1 MYFGMTTKS
10 SDTKKNAMKKTLSL
24 HFLLWVTFYGLLF
37 LTLTTASGQTLT
49 RGTVNGQVGTT
60 AGKPLEFTT
69 MMLLKAQDSTLV
81 KGSISDVDGKYAF
94 ENVGAGRY
102 LVAAQQI
109 GYRKTYSAPFAIDE
123 QQPALALPRL
133 AMADE
138 TKNLTEVKVV
148 AQKPFIEQ
156 QVDRTVVNVENSIVA
171 SGNTALEVL
180 EKAPGVTIDRQ
191 NDQIQLKGKSGVI
204 VYIDGKQTYLSQQE
218 VSNLLKNTPS
228 DNIASIEIITNP
240 GSKYDAAGNS
250 GIINI
255 KMKKNKNFGTNGTFI
270 IGSGYGW
277 ANNLSGARKDLPK
290 FNTSLNLNHRE
301 GKLNLFG
308 NYSYSNRQSYNSNE
322 IGRTIPYNGSVTYF
336 DQYSSRPS
344 QSMSHSYKAGL
355 DYFINEKSTVGV
367 LVNGFS
373 NDWSSVGLNNT
384 YISDANRNLTS
395 KPSTQIDAGN
405 KLSNLTG
412 NVNYKYDFDGKG
424 HEWTI
429 DADYVHYGGTNYN
442 NLSTVY
448 YGPANLPIRPNQDV
462 RNDMPSIIDILAF
475 KTDYVHPLK
484 NGSKFETGLKSS
496 FVTADNN
503 TFYDTLYQETRQ
515 WLPDASRSN
524 QFKYNENINAAYVN
538 YAGKWGKLKVQAG
551 LRAEHTH
558 SIGTSVTLN
567 QTVDRNYLNLFPTL
581 FLSRQLD
588 TNNVLNL
595 SFSRRIDR
603 PDYQNLNPFVF
614 YLDPYTYSKGNPFL
628 RPQYTNSVELTHVFK
643 NTINTTLG
651 FSRTTDFINQETPRQ
666 IASENIT
673 YVTPE
678 NQGNLDNINLT
689 VSFPVVVT
697 KWWRMQNNVNA
708 YYQHYLT
715 SYSGTPYEVKLLA
728 YNLYTSNNFTISKT
742 LSAEVSGWYN
752 SASQYGFYRAQPMG
766 AFSIGVQKKVMDGKG
781 NVKLNV
787 NDPFWLNQFRGRA
800 VVQDIDFRVLSR
812 WESRRIM
819 LTFTYRFGNQNVKSE
834 RQRNSATSA
843 EQKRAGGN
851 N

>member
-1 MYFGMTTKS
+1 M
-10 SDTKKNAMKKTLSL
+10 KKNLSYHL
-24 HFLLWVTFYGLLF
+24 LLWTAFYGLLL
-37 LTLTTASGQTLT
+37 LTLSTASGQALT
-49 RGTVNGQVGTT
+49 RGTVKGQVGTV

-69 MMLLKAQDSTLV
+69 LMLLKAKDSTLV
-81 KGSISDVDGKYAF
+81 KGAISDVDGKYTF
-94 ENVGAGRY
+94 DNVGAGRY
-102 LVAAQQI
+102 VVAAQQI
-109 GYRKTYSAPFAIDE
+109 GYHKTYSAPFAIDE
-123 QQPALALPRL
+123 TQPALELPL
-133 AMADE
+133 LSMADE

-156 QVDRTVVNVENSIVA
+156 QVDRTVVNVENSIVS

-228 DNIASIEIITNP
+228 DNIATIEIITNP

-255 KMKKNKNFGTNGTFI
+255 KMKKNKNFGTNGNVV
-270 IGSGYGW
+270 IGTGYGW
-277 ANNLSGARKDLPK
+277 VNNLNGARKDLPK
-290 FNTSLNLNHRE
+290 FNGSLNLNHRE
-301 GKLNLFG
+301 GKINLFG
-308 NYSYSNRQSYNSNE
+308 NYSYTNRQSAQMNE
-322 IGRTIPYNGSVTYF
+322 LNRVIPYNGQTTYF
-336 DQYSSRPS
+336 DQTSFRPN
-344 QSMSHSYKAGL
+344 QFVGHSYKAGI
-355 DYFINEKSTVGV
+355 DYFISPKSTIGV

-373 NDWSSVGLNNT
+373 NDWQSTGQNNT
-384 YISDANRNLTS
+384 LISNGNRQLTS
-395 KPSTQIDAGN
+395 KALTQTNMQNI
-405 KLSNLTG
+405 LSNVTT
-412 NVNYKYDFDGKG
+412 NVNYKYDMGQG
-424 HEWTI
+424 REWTV
-429 DADYVHYGGTNYN
+429 DADYVHYGGNNSNYLGTSYTNAEN
-442 NLSTVY
+442 VT
-448 YGPANLPIRPNQDV
+448 ARPNQDV
-462 RNDMPSIIDILAF
+462 RNVMPSAINILAF
-475 KTDYVHPLK
+475 KTDYVHPMK
-484 NGSKFETGLKSS
+484 NGSKWEAGLKSS
-496 FVTADNN
+496 FVNADNN
-503 TFYDTLYQETRQ
+503 TIYDTLQQETRQ

-524 QFKYNENINAAYVN
+524 QFKYDENINAGYIN
-538 YAGKWGKLKVQAG
+538 YAGKVGKLKVQAG

-567 QTVDRNYLNLFPTL
+567 QTVDRNYLNIFPTV

-595 SFSRRIDR
+595 SYSRRIDR

-614 YLDPYTYSKGNPFL
+614 YLDPYTFQKGNPFL
-628 RPQYTNSVELTHVFK
+628 QPQYTNSVELTHVFK
-643 NTINTTLG
+643 NMFTTTLG
-651 FSRTTDFINQETPRQ
+651 FSRTANFINSETPRQ

-678 NQGNLDNINLT
+678 NQGHLDNLSLN
-689 VSFPVVVT
+689 VSFPVVLT

-708 YYQHYLT
+708 YYQTYQT
-715 SYSGTPYEVKLLA
+715 FYSGTPYEVKLVA
-728 YNLYTSNNFTISKT
+728 YNLYTSNNFTLSKT

-752 SASQYGFYRAQPMG
+752 SASQYGFYRSQPMG
-766 AFSIGVQKKVMDGKG
+766 AFSVGIQKKVMDGKG
-781 NVKLNV
+781 NLKLNMS
-787 NDPFWLNQFRGRA
+787 DPFWLNYFRGRA
-800 VVQDIDFRVLSR
+800 AVQDIDFRVLSR

-819 LTFTYRFGNQNVKSE
+819 LTFTYRFGNQNVKGE

>member
-1 MYFGMTTKS
+1 
-10 SDTKKNAMKKTLSL
+10 MKKTLSHHL
-24 HFLLWVTFYGLLF
+24 LLWLAFYGLLL
-37 LTLTTASGQTLT
+37 LTLSTASGQVLT
-49 RGTVNGQVGTT
+49 RGTVNGHVAT
-60 AGKPLEFTT
+60 ATGKPLEFTT
-69 MMLLKAQDSTLV
+69 LMLLKAKDSVLV
-81 KGSISDVDGKYAF
+81 KGAISDVDGKYAF

-102 LVAAQQI
+102 VVAAQQV
-109 GYRKTYSAPFAIDE
+109 GYRKTYSAPFEIDE
-123 QQPALALPRL
+123 KQPALEIPTL
-133 AMADE
+133 AMTDE
-138 TKNLTEVKVV
+138 TKNLTEVKVI

-191 NDQIQLKGKSGVI
+191 NDQIQLKGKAGVI

-255 KMKKNKNFGTNGTFI
+255 KMKKNKNFGTNGNVI
-270 IGSGYGW
+270 VGAGYGW
-277 ANNLSGARKDLPK
+277 VNNLSGTRNDLPK
-290 FNTSLNLNHRE
+290 FNSSLNLNHRE

-308 NYSYSNRQSYNSNE
+308 NYSYTNRQSAQINE
-322 IGRTIPYNGSVTYF
+322 LNRVIPFNGRTTYF
-336 DQYSSRPS
+336 DQTSFRPN
-344 QSMSHSYKAGL
+344 QFVGHSYKAGL
-355 DYFINEKSTVGV
+355 DYFVSQKSTIGV

-373 NDWSSVGLNNT
+373 NDWQSAGQNNT
-384 YISDANRNLTS
+384 LISDGNRQLTS
-395 KPSTQIDAGN
+395 KALTRTDMRN
-405 KLSNLTG
+405 FLSNVTT
-412 NVNYKYDFDGKG
+412 NVNYKYDMGKG
-424 HEWTI
+424 REWTV
-429 DADYVHYGGTNYN
+429 DADYVHYGGDNTN
-442 NLSTVY
+442 NLSTAY
-448 YGPANLPIRPNQDV
+448 TNAENAMIRPNQDV
-462 RNDMPSIIDILAF
+462 RNLMPSTINIMAF
-475 KTDYVHPLK
+475 KTDYVHPMK
-484 NGSKFETGLKSS
+484 NGSKWEAGLKSS
-496 FVTADNN
+496 FVKADNN
-503 TFYDTLYQETRQ
+503 TIYDTLQQETRQ

-524 QFKYNENINAAYVN
+524 QFKYDENINAGYIN
-538 YAGKWGKLKVQAG
+538 YAGKFGKLKVQAG

-558 SIGTSVTLN
+558 SVGTSVTLN
-567 QTVDRNYLNLFPTL
+567 QTVDRNYLNIFPTL

-595 SFSRRIDR
+595 SYSRRIDR

-614 YLDPYTYSKGNPFL
+614 YLDPYTFQKGNPFL
-628 RPQYTNSVELTHVFK
+628 QPQYTNSVELTHVFK
-643 NTINTTLG
+643 NMITTTLG
-651 FSRTTDFINQETPRQ
+651 FSRTSDFINRETPRQ

-678 NQGNLDNINLT
+678 NQGHLDNLSLN
-689 VSFPVVVT
+689 VSFPVT
-697 KWWRMQNNVNA
+697 IAKWWRMQNNVNT
-708 YYQHYLT
+708 YYQSYQT
-715 SYSGTPYEVKLLA
+715 FYSGTPYEVKLVA
-728 YNLYTSNNFTISKT
+728 YNVYTSNNFTLSKT

-766 AFSIGVQKKVMDGKG
+766 AFSVGVQKKVMEGKG
-781 NVKLNV
+781 SLKLNV
-787 NDPFWLNQFRGRA
+787 SDPFWLNYFRGRA
-800 VVQDIDFRVLSR
+800 AVQDIDFRVLSR

-819 LTFTYRFGNQNVKSE
+819 LTFTYRFGNQNVKGE

>member
-1 MYFGMTTKS
+1 
-10 SDTKKNAMKKTLSL
+10 MKKSLSTHILLLTAFYCLLLLTLSSA
-24 HFLLWVTFYGLLF
+24 F
-37 LTLTTASGQTLT
+37 GQPLT
-49 RGTVNGQVGTT
+49 RGTVKGQVGTV

-69 MMLLKAQDSTLV
+69 MMLLKARDSTLV
-81 KGSISDVDGKYAF
+81 KGAISDADGKYAF
-94 ENVGAGRY
+94 ENIGAGRY

-109 GYRKTYSAPFAIDE
+109 GYHKTYSAPFAIDE
-123 QQPALALPRL
+123 AQPAIELPALA
-133 AMADE
+133 MTDE
-138 TKNLTEVKVV
+138 SKNLTEVKVV

-171 SGNTALEVL
+171 SGSTALEVL

-270 IGSGYGW
+270 VGGGYGW
-277 ANNLSGARKDLPK
+277 VNNLSGGRKDLPK
-290 FNTSLNLNHRE
+290 LNTSLNLNHRE
-301 GKLNLFG
+301 GKVNLFG
-308 NYSYSNRQSYNSNE
+308 NYSYTNRQSAQNNE
-322 IGRTIPYNGSVTYF
+322 INRVIPFNGRTTYF
-336 DQYSSRPS
+336 DQFSYRPN
-344 QSMSHSYKAGL
+344 QFVGHSYKAGL
-355 DYFINEKSTVGV
+355 DYFVSNKSTIGV

-373 NDWSSVGLNNT
+373 NDWRSDGQNNT
-384 YISDANRNLTS
+384 LISDENHQQTS
-395 KPSTQIDAGN
+395 KPFTRTDARN
-405 KLSNLTG
+405 YLSNLTG

-424 HEWTI
+424 REWTI
-429 DADYVHYGGTNYN
+429 DADYVHYGGQNTN
-442 NLSTVY
+442 NLSTIY
-448 YGPANLPIRPNQDV
+448 YGTTNQPIRPNQDV
-462 RNDMPSIIDILAF
+462 RNNMPSTINIAAF
-475 KTDYVHPLK
+475 KTDYVHPTKTGRL
-484 NGSKFETGLKSS
+484 EAGLKSS
-496 FVTADNN
+496 FVDADNN
-503 TFYDTLYQETRQ
+503 TIYDTLVQETRQ

-524 QFKYNENINAAYVN
+524 QFKYNENINAAYIN
-538 YAGKWGKLKVQAG
+538 YAGKFGKLKVQAG

-558 SIGTSVTLN
+558 SVGTSVTLN
-567 QTVDRNYLNLFPTL
+567 QTVDRNYLNLFPTM

-628 RPQYTNSVELTHVFK
+628 RPQYTNSVELTHVYK
-643 NTINTTLG
+643 NMFTTTLG

-678 NQGNLDNINLT
+678 NQGHLDNVSLNI
-689 VSFPVVVT
+689 SFPVTVT
-697 KWWRMQNNVNA
+697 KWWKMQNNINS
-708 YYQHYLT
+708 YYQNYQT
-715 SYSGTPYEVKLLA
+715 FYSGTPYEVKLVA
-728 YNLYTSNNFTISKT
+728 YNLYTSQNFTLSKT
-742 LSAEVSGWYN
+742 MTAELSGWYN
-752 SASQYGFYRAQPMG
+752 SASQYGFYRSQPMG
-766 AFSIGVQKKVMDGKG
+766 AFSVGVQKKVMEGKG
-781 NVKLNV
+781 SFKLNV
-787 NDPFWLNQFRGRA
+787 NDPFWLNYFRGRA
-800 VVQDIDFRVLSR
+800 AVQDIDFRVLSR

-819 LTFTYRFGNQNVKSE
+819 LTFTYRFGNQNVKGE

-843 EQKRAGGN
+843 EQNRVKGGN
-851 N
+851 

>member
-1 MYFGMTTKS
+1 
-10 SDTKKNAMKKTLSL
+10 MKKTLSYHL
-24 HFLLWVTFYGLLF
+24 LLWTTFYGLLL
-37 LTLTTASGQTLT
+37 LTLSTASGQVLT
-49 RGTVNGQVGTT
+49 RGTVNGQVGTI

-69 MMLLKAQDSTLV
+69 LMLLKATDSTLV
-81 KGSISDVDGKYAF
+81 KGSISDIDGKYTF

-102 LVAAQQI
+102 VVAAQQI

-123 QQPALALPRL
+123 KQPALELPRL
-133 AMADE
+133 AMTDE

-191 NDQIQLKGKSGVI
+191 NDQIQLKGKAGVI

-255 KMKKNKNFGTNGTFI
+255 KMKKNKNFGTNGNI
-270 IGSGYGW
+270 IVGGGYGW
-277 ANNLSGARKDLPK
+277 VNNLNGVRDDLPK

-308 NYSYSNRQSYNSNE
+308 NYSYTNRQSSQSNE
-322 IGRTIPYNGSVTYF
+322 INRAIPYNGNITYF
-336 DQYSSRPS
+336 DQKSFRPN
-344 QSMSHSYKAGL
+344 QFVGHSYKAGL
-355 DYFINEKSTVGV
+355 DYFINQKSTIGV

-373 NDWSSVGLNNT
+373 NDWRSAGVNNT
-384 YISDANRNLTS
+384 LISDENHQLTS
-395 KPSTQIDAGN
+395 KALTKTDARN
-405 KLSNLTG
+405 FLSNVTT
-412 NVNYKYDFDGKG
+412 NVNYKYEFGQG
-424 HEWTI
+424 REWTI
-429 DADYVHYGGTNYN
+429 DADYVHYGGKN
-442 NLSTVY
+442 NNDLSTTY
-448 YGPANLPIRPNQDV
+448 SNAANQPGRPNQDV
-462 RNDMPSIIDILAF
+462 RNGMPSIINIKAF
-475 KTDYVHPLK
+475 KTDYIHPLK
-484 NGSKFETGLKSS
+484 NGSKLEAGLKSS
-496 FVTADNN
+496 FVKADNN
-503 TFYDTLYQETRQ
+503 TLYDTLQQETRQ

-524 QFKYNENINAAYVN
+524 QFKYDENINAGYIN
-538 YAGKWGKLKVQAG
+538 YAGKIGKLKVQAG

-558 SIGTSVTLN
+558 STGTSVTLN

-588 TNNVLNL
+588 TNNVMNL

-628 RPQYTNSVELTHVFK
+628 RPQYTNSVELTHVYK
-643 NTINTTLG
+643 NLFTTTLG

-666 IASENIT
+666 IAAENIT

-678 NQGNLDNINLT
+678 NQGHLDNLSLN
-689 VSFPVVVT
+689 VSFPVVIT
-697 KWWRMQNNVNA
+697 KWWRMQNNVNT
-708 YYQHYLT
+708 YYQTYQT
-715 SYSGTPYEVKLLA
+715 FYSGTPYEVKLVA
-728 YNLYTSNNFTISKT
+728 YNLYTSNNFTLSKT
-742 LSAEVSGWYN
+742 LSGEVSAWYN
-752 SASQYGFYRAQPMG
+752 SASQYGFYRSQPMG
-766 AFSIGVQKKVMDGKG
+766 AFSLGLQKKVMDGKG
-781 NVKLNV
+781 SFKLNV
-787 NDPFWLNQFRGRA
+787 NDPFWLNYFRGRA
-800 VVQDIDFRVLSR
+800 AVQDIDFRVQSR

-819 LTFTYRFGNQNVKSE
+819 LTFTYRFGNQNVKGE
-834 RQRNSATSA
+834 RQRSSATSA
-843 EQKRAGGN
+843 EQKRAGGSN
-851 N
+851 